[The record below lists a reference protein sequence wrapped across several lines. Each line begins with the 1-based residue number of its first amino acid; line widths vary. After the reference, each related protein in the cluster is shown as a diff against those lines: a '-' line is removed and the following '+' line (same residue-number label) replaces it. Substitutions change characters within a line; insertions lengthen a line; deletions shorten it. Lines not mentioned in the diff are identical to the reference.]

1 MNHAAF
7 KQFLARH
14 DCGVRAFAAFCRA
27 NLSKTTIHR
36 LTLEDSTLS
45 PNFLEQIRPHLINEV
60 RRFCEERGVEPA
72 EITETLSS
80 IFQEEFEPMITE
92 RSKLDYD
99 VLDFFGLDR
108 DPFALEADPRSPEE
122 AYTHKDL
129 DRIVRRVEDAIKY
142 QGFIAVIGPVGAGKT
157 SLKNRVADKLNKQGK
172 TRLLWPRFADMKRLN
187 AGGIVHFILEE
198 FGQKG
203 RARLPLAQRQLEH
216 LLEQMSDAG
225 ERVALCFDECHRLDD
240 RTLSALK
247 NFYELGTGGYVKFLG
262 LILFGQP
269 SFKHRLR
276 DEQFR
281 EITERVEI
289 QDMPSIAKA
298 AADYLGHRL
307 ALAGG
312 SVEKLFEPAAISIIA
327 SQASTPLALGNL
339 ANRALIEAYKK
350 GEKRVLARFLDKDHE
365 PQTRPLSKRRAA

>member
-45 PNFLEQIRPHLINEV
+45 PNFVEQIRPHLINEV

-122 AYTHKDL
+122 AYTNKDL

-289 QDMPSIAKA
+289 QDMPSMARV
-298 AADYLGHRL
+298 AADYLGHRFS
-307 ALAGG
+307 LAGG
-312 SVEKLFEPAAISIIA
+312 SIDKLFEPAAVEIIA
-327 SQASTPLALGNL
+327 SRVSTPLALGNL